1 MHIPYIKT
9 LRILYMDTEDLITG
23 GELDIKSKTY
33 IIKVDP
39 ALSKESA
46 DYFFKRVSEILDLGV
61 RWKGY
66 NFKYVGLEK
75 DKFNE
80 GSGTPAKESYD
91 ILIVLL
97 DRSTKHKLLEL
108 TDATLN
114 DQPKVD
120 GFGKA
125 INFQTVEF
133 SYTFYSTPRV
143 IVIDETNWRTSH
155 EALGIQKV
163 YYEQYVIFHE
173 IGHAIGRDH
182 KPIPDDPTKPYP
194 IMYQATLG
202 LPDLKRF
209 LPYPNESDE
218 N

>member
-1 MHIPYIKT
+1 MESDSLIDDP
-9 LRILYMDTEDLITG
+9 EELITING
-23 GELDIKSKTY
+23 GELDNDSLVHKKY

-39 ALSKESA
+39 ALDNDKA
-46 DYFFKRVSEILDLGV
+46 NYFFKRVPEILALNV
-61 RWKGY
+61 RWK
-66 NFKYVGLEK
+66 NHDFKYVGSAQYNESDSTPSK
-75 DKFNE
+75 D
-80 GSGTPAKESYD
+80 SYD

-97 DRSTKHKLLEL
+97 DRNTKHKLLEL
-108 TDATLN
+108 TGASLN
-114 DQPKVD
+114 DQPKTD
-120 GFGKA
+120 GFGKP
-125 INFQTVEF
+125 INFKAVEF

-143 IVIDETNWRTSH
+143 VVIDETNWRTSH
-155 EALGIQKV
+155 EALGIPKDH
-163 YYEQYVIFHE
+163 YEQYVIFHE

-182 KPIPDDPTKPYP
+182 KPIPDDSTKPYP